1 MRRKKGKI
9 RQHVGRSRESEDS
22 RRTEDLPSSAFR
34 LETKRGIELT
44 LPIHSHHPLGQLD
57 SHAIVL
63 AVTEYFAAHYPE
75 IITIPHLSHQLGIS
89 LLHIET
95 AFDSY
100 KGKTTIQA
108 LLEYRLNRLCDRMA
122 KEPSSEIRL
131 QIQDCGLESF
141 LRTNTD
147 FIEQF
152 GIDILEYHQQ
162 CFLAA
167 ADRLLHQSA
176 PQTTAIEDDQILEP
190 KSNRLLTRFHQYE
203 SPLHLQR

>member
-1 MRRKKGKI
+1 L
-9 RQHVGRSRESEDS
+9 RS
-22 RRTEDLPSSAFR
+22 AGFR
-34 LETKRGIELT
+34 LETKRGIELIH
-44 LPIHSHHPLGQLD
+44 PIHSLHPLGQLD

-63 AVTEYFAAHYPE
+63 VVTEYFAAHYPE

-100 KGKTTIQA
+100 KGKTTVQA

-162 CFLAA
+162 CFRAA
-167 ADRLLHQSA
+167 ADRLQHQST
-176 PQTTAIEDDQILEP
+176 PHIPAIDDDQILEP
-190 KSNRLLTRFHQYE
+190 RSNRLLTRFHQYE
-203 SPLHLQR
+203 SPVHVQH